1 MPSAPEGG
9 QPAGGGGSMFG
20 TMSTFLIFLL
30 PLALIFF
37 MSRGQNKKQK
47 ELEANL
53 KAGDRVITRAG
64 AIGKVIDVGPR
75 VVKVELAPGV
85 NVQFLKTAIEGLDVD
100 DPKKTDDA
108 KKSDDKDKEKKDDK

>member
-1 MPSAPEGG
+1 VPSAPEGAS
-9 QPAGGGGSMFG
+9 PASGGGSMFG

-47 ELEANL
+47 ALESSL

-85 NVQFLKTAIEGLDVD
+85 NVQFLKTAIEGLDTD
-100 DPKKTDDA
+100 DTKKADDA
-108 KKSDDKDKEKKDDK
+108 KKTDDKEKKDDK